1 MRRFRRPSGR
11 TVLLTSIAVVLVLF
25 IGLFVQAYRKAGS
38 GQGPTASGGG
48 LGAGQSATQPTV
60 APTTTPGP
68 RAVTSPAGLVAV
80 GGRPELTFTAAG
92 GPGFTIVPAPTYRL
106 VLTASSS
113 TSIGTVGYLIPT
125 SPNDSYGSAK
135 NVGTS
140 WSLRTTVTGK
150 PYYAAIFVQAGAT
163 GAPITCTITLDGK
176 IISSKQT
183 QGKYGRQ
190 VCYG

>member
-11 TVLLTSIAVVLVLF
+11 TVLLTSVVVVLVLAV
-25 IGLFVQAYRKAGS
+25 GLFVQAYRKAGS
-38 GQGPTASGGG
+38 GQDATAAGG
-48 LGAGQSATQPTV
+48 LGAGQSMTQPAIALT
-60 APTTTPGP
+60 ATPGP
-68 RAVTSPAGLVAV
+68 GAVKSPAELVAV
-80 GGRPELTFTAAG
+80 GGRPAFTFTAAG
-92 GPGFTIVPAPTYRL
+92 GPGFTIVPAPRHRL
-106 VLTASSS
+106 VATVHSSIR
-113 TSIGTVGYLIPT
+113 IGTVGFLIPT
-125 SPNDSYGSAK
+125 SPDHSYGSAK

-163 GAPITCTITLDGK
+163 GAPITCTIMLDGK

-183 QGKYGRQ
+183 HGEYGRQ